1 MRNAITLILLAL
13 FATGCLGAGSYTA
26 QLADQ
31 SVTTTAM
38 PVASPLTRP
47 LLLVLSPE
55 SVPANVAI
63 ENSPH
68 ALAGFNAFVGGSL
81 KQAMGPYFSSVEVAP
96 SADQKPAEPHYVA
109 DVKLTRVV
117 AKPIYAGGLTYTT
130 IVMEWSMGLR
140 PSESSDYLFSLVAE
154 SPSDPQYRTL
164 DEGAQQMMKA
174 AINGFQQQWAEKD
187 VFNHLREFEATPAAP
202 AQESTSQNP
211 TTQM

>member
-81 KQAMGPYFSSVEVAP
+81 KQAMAPYFSSVEVAP

-202 AQESTSQNP
+202 AQDSTSQDP